1 MLSVDRH
8 ILTVE
13 QLQARVRPRPIEGIS
28 AALLPYAADGRPD
41 WDAFAACLAE
51 TDRAGLAPAVNM
63 DTGYVNLLT
72 AEERAQALKVAT
84 GTLHGRPF
92 VAGAFIE
99 GAGGQFASVDALV
112 DRYCR
117 EAEPVR
123 AAGGTPILFQCS
135 ALKALSGHDIV
146 AVYRG
151 VAARMAPIL
160 GFELGEM
167 FASFGQIYAL
177 DVFAELLQIPGL
189 VGAKHSS
196 LDRRLEWQRLELR
209 DRLQPDFKVYTGN
222 DLAIDM
228 VMYGSDYLLGLSAFA
243 PDAFALRDRLWA
255 AGDARFYGLNDVLQY
270 LGALAFRPPV
280 PAYKH
285 SAAQFLNLRG
295 KVPVAAPHP
304 ASARRPESDLPIL
317 AELSARLDAA
327 MAEAS
332 APEAEAP
339 ERVDIAR
346 GGSR

>member
-13 QLQARVRPRPIEGIS
+13 HLQARVRPRPIEGIS

-51 TDRAGLAPAVNM
+51 TDRAGLTPAVNM

-72 AEERAQALKVAT
+72 AEERAEVLKVAT
-84 GTLHGRPF
+84 AALYGRPF

-99 GAGGQFASVDALV
+99 GADAVAGRPVSVDALV

-117 EAEPVR
+117 EAELVR
-123 AAGGTPILFQCS
+123 AAGGTPILFQCA
-135 ALKALSGHDIV
+135 ALKSLAAREVV

-151 VAARMAPIL
+151 VAERMAPIL

-167 FASFGQIYAL
+167 FASFGQIYPL

-209 DRLQPDFKVYTGN
+209 DLVRPDFKVYTGN

-228 VMYGSDYLLGLSAFA
+228 VTYGSDYLLGLSAFA
-243 PDAFALRDRLWA
+243 PAAFALRDRLWA
-255 AGDARFYGLNDVLQY
+255 AGDARFYELNDVLQY
-270 LGALAFRPPV
+270 LGAFAFRPPV

-317 AELSARLDAA
+317 AEISARLDRAI
-327 MAEAS
+327 AEAS
-332 APEAEAP
+332 ADE
-339 ERVDIAR
+339 